1 MSVGDLQSF
10 SYLLPTSL
18 ILRGGVKK
26 IKMKILEIE
35 NLVTEF
41 QLDSGNI
48 RATDHVSFS
57 LERGKVLG
65 VVGES
70 GCGKTVTALSILR
83 LIDAPGKIVDGRIL
97 YYKPT
102 LEIPHPAPPT
112 INLDS
117 IASFM
122 PPAEKIDPVS
132 TGAAIDLLSLSDS
145 ELLKIRG
152 KKIAMI
158 FQEPMTSLNPIYTI
172 GNQIEEA
179 ILIHQHGSKKEA
191 REKTIEILRRVG
203 ISDAERRI
211 DDYPHQMSGGMRQ
224 RVMIAMALSCE
235 PEILIA
241 DEPTTALDVT
251 IQAQILELMNEIIEE
266 MKMSM
271 ILITHDLGVVAETC
285 DDVVVMYAGQVVEE
299 ASVQLIFNR
308 PKHPYTI
315 GLLESIPSLKKQEGK
330 FLKAIPGSVPNL
342 AHLRRGCRFKDRC
355 FKAVEACGFDTP
367 PMRYAGNGQQGR
379 CINY

>member
-1 MSVGDLQSF
+1 
-10 SYLLPTSL
+10 
-18 ILRGGVKK
+18 
-26 IKMKILEIE
+26 MKILEIE

-41 QLDSGNI
+41 HLDSGNI

-57 LERGKVLG
+57 LERGKILG

-102 LEIPHPAPPT
+102 VEIPHPVPLT
-112 INLDS
+112 INPDS

-132 TGAAIDLLSLSDS
+132 TGAAIDLLGLSDS

-158 FQEPMTSLNPIYTI
+158 FQEPMTSLNPVYTI

-179 ILIHQHGSKKEA
+179 ILTHQHGSKKEA

-299 ASVQLIFNR
+299 ASAKLIFNR

-315 GLLESIPSLKKQEGK
+315 GLLESIPSLKKQAGK

-342 AHLRRGCRFKDRC
+342 AHLPRGCRFKDRC
-355 FKAVEACGFDTP
+355 FKAVEACGFATP
-367 PMRYAGNGQQGR
+367 PMRYTGNGQQGR